1 MYKFNK
7 DGISVLIVV
16 DRRRMKNNGLYPVKI
31 EVVYRRVQKYY
42 PTGKDVS
49 LEEWDNLWKSRRI
62 SKKCASIENS
72 FHLIR
77 DAVEELAEKG
87 RFSFQMLEVRLGR
100 SNGTIN
106 SMIERRMKALM
117 RQGRV
122 NSYYRFRST
131 LNALEKY
138 AGKNIRIDAV
148 TSSWLRKCEA
158 HWRTEGKSDTT
169 INIYMKTLQS
179 IYKSA
184 IEEGQ
189 VKETFY
195 PFGKGEYRIPPG
207 QPRKLALRKEQIEAV
222 NNWKGKEDLEYWRDL
237 WMFSYLCNG
246 INFRDLL
253 FLQYRNIRDGEIVF
267 IRSKTEN
274 TRGRK
279 QLIRASLTSHMKMIM
294 QRIGNGEDGE
304 PEEYIFKHARGN
316 ESPMQKTL
324 LVRKVIAKCN
334 AALKVIARDIGI
346 PSFSTYAARH
356 SFATI
361 LKRCGAD
368 ITFIAE
374 SLGHSSITMTECY
387 LDGYGKEDRIRF
399 AEKLL

>member
-106 SMIERRMKALM
+106 SMMERRMKALM
-117 RQGRV
+117 KQGRV

-148 TSSWLRKCEA
+148 TSSWLRKYEA

-169 INIYMKTLQS
+169 INIL
-179 IYKSA
+179 
-184 IEEGQ
+184 
-189 VKETFY
+189 
-195 PFGKGEYRIPPG
+195 
-207 QPRKLALRKEQIEAV
+207 
-222 NNWKGKEDLEYWRDL
+222 
-237 WMFSYLCNG
+237 
-246 INFRDLL
+246 
-253 FLQYRNIRDGEIVF
+253 
-267 IRSKTEN
+267 
-274 TRGRK
+274 
-279 QLIRASLTSHMKMIM
+279 
-294 QRIGNGEDGE
+294 
-304 PEEYIFKHARGN
+304 
-316 ESPMQKTL
+316 
-324 LVRKVIAKCN
+324 
-334 AALKVIARDIGI
+334 
-346 PSFSTYAARH
+346 
-356 SFATI
+356 
-361 LKRCGAD
+361 
-368 ITFIAE
+368 
-374 SLGHSSITMTECY
+374 
-387 LDGYGKEDRIRF
+387 
-399 AEKLL
+399 